1 MFGGVLSVAIRSV
14 WGMDNTRKSLSVPKG
29 LAEISAILDVIDP
42 DQRMLTDVDRL
53 AVVAAAIQVAGQ
65 AQALTATLA
74 ADTERVEAAGRVV
87 GVPLA
92 SWLAA
97 EHRLTR
103 REANRLIGQGRDLAR
118 FPRLEAEAL
127 QGHVGFSQATTI
139 SQVLGKLPDDLAT
152 SQVEQAEDMM
162 IEFADQFDSA
172 GLSQLSRHL
181 VEVVDPVGVEERE
194 AKRLEQDLK
203 RAKAARHLNFLS
215 DGHGSTLIRGSLP
228 TLDAAP
234 LVKLVEAYAQ
244 DAKRAGLDR
253 LDPLAETVT
262 PEMRRADGL
271 CALAAAHQ
279 QAQLAPTNG
288 GDRPRIMVT
297 VRHDQL
303 RDDCAAAGVLDSGER
318 LTAGQL
324 RQLACDA
331 EILPAVL
338 GGNSEILDIG
348 RAQRLVTAPIRT
360 ALTLRDRGCVFPG
373 CDAPASVCHAHHL
386 VPWWAGGSTALSNL
400 VLLCPHH
407 HNLVEPS
414 RDKPPEHGPPQ
425 HSQGNRWEIRLGGD
439 GIPEVLPPARMDRT
453 RTPRRHQR
461 FHTRLHPDP

>member
-1 MFGGVLSVAIRSV
+1 ME
-14 WGMDNTRKSLSVPKG
+14 NTRNTLSVPKG
-29 LAEISAILDVIDP
+29 LAEISAILGAINP
-42 DQRMLTDVDRL
+42 DQCMLTDADRL
-53 AVVAAAIQVAGQ
+53 AVAAAVIQVAGQ
-65 AQALTATLA
+65 AQALAATVL
-74 ADTERVEAAGRVV
+74 ADTAQAEASDREV

-92 SWLAA
+92 SWLAV

-103 REANRLIGQGRDLAR
+103 REASRLIGQGKDMAR
-118 FPRLEAEAL
+118 FPRLEEEAL
-127 QGHVGFSQATTI
+127 QGRVGFSQATTI
-139 SQVLGKLPDDLAT
+139 SQVLCKLPDDLAT
-152 SQVEQAEDMM
+152 SQVEQAEEMM

-172 GLSQLSRHL
+172 GLAQLSRHL
-181 VEVVDPVGVEERE
+181 VEVVDPVWVEERE
-194 AKRLEQDLK
+194 AKRLERDLK
-203 RAKAARHLNFLS
+203 RAKASRHLNFLS

-262 PEMRRADGL
+262 PAMRRADGL

-279 QAQLAPTNG
+279 QAQLAPANG
-288 GDRPRIMVT
+288 GDRPRIVVT

-324 RQLACDA
+324 RMLACDA
-331 EILPAVL
+331 EVLPAVL

-348 RAQRLVTAPIRT
+348 RAQRLVTPAIRT
-360 ALTLRDRGCVFPG
+360 ALVLRDCGCVFPG

-386 VPWWAGGSTALSNL
+386 VPWWAGGKTSLSNL

-414 RDKPPEHGPPQ
+414 RDGPPEHGPPQ
-425 HSQGNRWEIRLGGD
+425 HSQGNRWEIRLGAD

-461 FHTRLHPDP
+461 YDTRLHPDP

>member
-1 MFGGVLSVAIRSV
+1 ME
-14 WGMDNTRKSLSVPKG
+14 NTRKSFSVPKG
-29 LAEISAILDVIDP
+29 LAELSAILDAIDT
-42 DQRMLTDVDRL
+42 DQRMLTDADRL
-53 AVVAAAIQVAGQ
+53 AVVAAAKQLTGRM
-65 AQALTATLA
+65 QALTATLA
-74 ADTERVEAAGRVV
+74 ADTARVEAADREV

-92 SWLAA
+92 SWLAV

-103 REANRLIGQGRDLAR
+103 REAHRLIGQGRDLAR

-127 QGHVGFSQATTI
+127 QGRVGFTQATTI

-162 IEFADQFDSA
+162 IEFAEQFDSA
-172 GLSQLSRHL
+172 GLAQLSRHL

-203 RAKAARHLNFLS
+203 RAKASRHLNFLS

-234 LVKLVEAYAQ
+234 LIKLVEAYAQ

-253 LDPLAETVT
+253 LDPLSETVS
-262 PEMRRADGL
+262 PAMRRADGL

-279 QAQLAPTNG
+279 QGQLAPSNG
-288 GDRPRIMVT
+288 GDRPRVVVT

-303 RDDCAAAGVLDSGER
+303 RDDCEVAGVLDSGER

-324 RQLACDA
+324 RLLACDA

-338 GGNSEILDIG
+338 GGNSEILDVG
-348 RAQRLVTAPIRT
+348 RAQRLVTTPIRT

-373 CDAPASVCHAHHL
+373 CDAPATVCHAHHV
-386 VPWWAGGSTALSNL
+386 VPWWAGGTTALSNL

-407 HNLVEPS
+407 HGLVEPS
-414 RDKPPEHGPPQ
+414 RDEPPEQREG
-425 HSQGNRWEIRLGGD
+425 SRWEIRIGVD
-439 GIPEVLPPARMDRT
+439 GIPEVLPAARMDGT
-453 RTPRRHQR
+453 RRPRRHQR
-461 FHTRLHPDP
+461 FDTRLRPDP

>member
-1 MFGGVLSVAIRSV
+1 ME
-14 WGMDNTRKSLSVPKG
+14 NTRKSLSVPKG
-29 LAEISAILDVIDP
+29 LAEISAILDVIDS
-42 DQRMLTDVDRL
+42 DQRLLTDVDRL
-53 AVVAAAIQVAGQ
+53 AAVAAAKQLTGRV
-65 AQALTATLA
+65 QALAATLA
-74 ADTERVEAAGRVV
+74 ADTAQAEASDRVV

-92 SWLAA
+92 SWLAV

-139 SQVLGKLPDDLAT
+139 SQVLAKLPDDLAT
-152 SQVEQAEDMM
+152 SQVEQAESMM

-172 GLSQLSRHL
+172 GLAQLSRHL

-194 AKRLEQDLK
+194 AKRLEQDLR

-253 LDPLAETVT
+253 LDPLSETVT
-262 PEMRRADGL
+262 PAMRRADGL
-271 CALAAAHQ
+271 CALVAAHQ

-288 GDRPRIMVT
+288 GDRPRIVVT

-303 RDDCAAAGVLDSGER
+303 RDDCAAGGVLDSGEH
-318 LTAGQL
+318 LTVGQL
-324 RQLACDA
+324 RLLACDA

-386 VPWWAGGSTALSNL
+386 VPWWAGGKTSLSNL

-414 RDKPPEHGPPQ
+414 RDGPPEHGPPQ
-425 HSQGNRWEIRLGGD
+425 HEQGNRWEIRLGAD
-439 GIPEVLPPARMDRT
+439 GTPEVLPPARMDRT

-461 FHTRLHPDP
+461 YDTRLRPDP